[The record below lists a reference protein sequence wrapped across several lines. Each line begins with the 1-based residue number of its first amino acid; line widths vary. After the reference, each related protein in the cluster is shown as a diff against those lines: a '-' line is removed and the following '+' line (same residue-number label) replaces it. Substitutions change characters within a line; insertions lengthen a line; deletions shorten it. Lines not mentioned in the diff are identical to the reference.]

1 MGYLIKVKGINL
13 NKHTVMNTSIYLL
26 ILFSLTI
33 LSCQNNTDKTFDL
46 VQLNEANSITGLT
59 GDSVKLVKTGNLH
72 FKVKDIQQSSKA
84 VSNLAKELGGMVF
97 NQSLEHTETG
107 KSELKISAD
116 SLMTVT
122 VFKPQADITL
132 RVPSQNLEEFMY
144 RVTGLGYFTS
154 SSKLQ
159 IDDQSLQYL
168 ENLLKQKNRS
178 ETLSKPGMQKDN
190 SLTDLQAIKVKDET
204 IDRQINNRTIDA
216 DAQYSTV
223 TLSLFQNSLVKKEVI
238 ANYVV
243 ADYKLPFAQRIG
255 NAMKSGWEYFLS
267 FIIVIANLWMFI
279 FIGCVAFLCYRFLQ
293 QKGKLSG
300 LHAK

>member
-122 VFKPQADITL
+122 VFKP
-132 RVPSQNLEEFMY
+132 
-144 RVTGLGYFTS
+144 
-154 SSKLQ
+154 
-159 IDDQSLQYL
+159 
-168 ENLLKQKNRS
+168 
-178 ETLSKPGMQKDN
+178 
-190 SLTDLQAIKVKDET
+190 
-204 IDRQINNRTIDA
+204 
-216 DAQYSTV
+216 
-223 TLSLFQNSLVKKEVI
+223 
-238 ANYVV
+238 
-243 ADYKLPFAQRIG
+243 
-255 NAMKSGWEYFLS
+255 
-267 FIIVIANLWMFI
+267 
-279 FIGCVAFLCYRFLQ
+279 
-293 QKGKLSG
+293 
-300 LHAK
+300 